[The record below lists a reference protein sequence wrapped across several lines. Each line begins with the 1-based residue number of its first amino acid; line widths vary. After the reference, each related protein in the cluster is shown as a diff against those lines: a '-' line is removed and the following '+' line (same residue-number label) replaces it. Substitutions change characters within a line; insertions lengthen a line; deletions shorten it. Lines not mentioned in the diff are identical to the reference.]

1 MDAGS
6 TSVVLSVEEAIAE
19 LLSVTVSK
27 AVGCSKKRKIDC
39 LRLPQV
45 GAKRKRVSGP
55 DDTARGAARV
65 RAFLRDFASLPID
78 QMSPDEAVKAA
89 EDLKMSL
96 EQDAAVNP
104 WLQQIL

>member
-6 TSVVLSVEEAIAE
+6 TSVVLRVEEATAE
-19 LLSVTVSK
+19 RLSVTVFKCRWSFQE
-27 AVGCSKKRKIDC
+27 RKIDC

-96 EQDAAVNP
+96 EQDAAANP

>member
-1 MDAGS
+1 MRA
-6 TSVVLSVEEAIAE
+6 VFN
-19 LLSVTVSK
+19 LLY
-27 AVGCSKKRKIDC
+27 C
-39 LRLPQV
+39 LQV

-65 RAFLRDFASLPID
+65 RAFLRDFAALPID

-89 EDLKMSL
+89 EDLKKSL
-96 EQDAAVNP
+96 EQDAAANP